1 MSDERT
7 IEARIY
13 ERLSKV
19 IDPELGRSVTDLGMI
34 AAIDATPVAGETNTY
49 DVRVR
54 VELTVE
60 GCPLSQTIT
69 NQINGAVASY
79 PDATLIPSI
88 EVGSMSQDKL
98 TQLVAGLKAERKQ
111 NPFNKPGIKTRIF
124 AIASGKGGVGK
135 SFVTGA
141 IATELSRHGHKVG
154 VLDADI
160 TGPSIPKMFGMSGRH
175 VHALGNLML
184 PEISEHGVKIMSSN
198 LLLQNETD
206 PVLWRGPVIAGAIR
220 QFWSETSWGP
230 IDYLMVDMPPGTGDV
245 PLTVFQSLPV
255 DGIVVVASPQ
265 ELVSMIV
272 AKAVNMAE
280 MMKVPMLG
288 IVENM
293 SYIVCPDCGKHINV
307 FGDSHVDEVAA
318 KHHLPVL
325 AKCPIDPQLA
335 ALSDAGMIE
344 TYGGQFLEGAADAC
358 EKLLK

>member
-1 MSDERT
+1 MSECTHDC
-7 IEARIY
+7 
-13 ERLSKV
+13 S
-19 IDPELGRSVTDLGMI
+19 SC
-34 AAIDATPVAGETNTY
+34 GESCA
-49 DVRVR
+49 DRQGGSPFQIKP
-54 VELTVE
+54 LHE
-60 GCPLSQTIT
+60 GCH
-69 NQINGAVASY
+69 V
-79 PDATLIPSI
+79 
-88 EVGSMSQDKL
+88 
-98 TQLVAGLKAERKQ
+98 RKVY
-111 NPFNKPGIKTRIF
+111 GVV
-124 AIASGKGGVGK
+124 SGKGGVGK
-135 SFVTGA
+135 SMTSAMMAVSMRRKGY
-141 IATELSRHGHKVG
+141 KVG

-160 TGPSIPKMFGMSGRH
+160 TGPSIPKLFG
-175 VHALGNLML
+175 VHGPAMGTEDGIN
-184 PEISEHGVKIMSSN
+184 PVESHTGIKIMSIN
-198 LLLQNETD
+198 LLLED
-206 PVLWRGPVIAGAIR
+206 EEAPVVWRGPVIAGAVK
-220 QFWSETSWGP
+220 QFWTDVVWK
-230 IDYLMVDMPPGTGDV
+230 DVDFLFVDMPPGTGDV

-307 FGDSHVDEVAA
+307 FGNSHVDEVAA